1 MGIFDFFIKGKKAKS
16 NTSDSFFVASL
27 SAEVAYKKIAI
38 DSCIDMISNS
48 ILKAE
53 FQTYEK
59 GKKTRKSL
67 YYLLNVRP
75 NKNMNQKIF
84 LKKIVYELLYNNE
97 CLIVQ
102 TGDGELVIADSFVRE
117 EKATKESNYS
127 FVTVGDYQYSKVFYE
142 GDVLYLTYY
151 EDNIR
156 QCIDSLYHSYG
167 KLLTSAINIYKRS
180 NAKRYVLKGEF
191 LRSQNDDY
199 QKAVDQ
205 MINSQMKPWL
215 EADNAGAV
223 YQLQKDYSLEEANG
237 KSQNSMVTSKDT
249 REIIDH
255 FYNLVSTAFH
265 VPKGLFKGEAVELS
279 GQVDALLNFISV
291 PIIEIFTSEINAKMY
306 SETEFLDRTYVRA
319 NTYHLKTSDV
329 SSQATSLDKLFQIG
343 VLCIDDVIEM
353 MGGEPFDEDWSKK
366 RYVTKNYGEARKID
380 KEEGGGENE
389 S

>member
-1 MGIFDFFIKGKKAKS
+1 M
-16 NTSDSFFVASL
+16 ASL

-38 DSCIDMISNS
+38 DSCIDMIANS
-48 ILKAE
+48 ILRTE

-75 NKNMNQKIF
+75 NKNMNQKTF
-84 LKKIVYELLYNNE
+84 LKKVVHELLYNNE

-102 TGDGELVIADSFVRE
+102 TRDGELVIADSFVRE
-117 EKATKESNYS
+117 EKISKESNYS
-127 FVTVGDYQYSKVFYE
+127 FVTVGDFQYNEVFYE
-142 GDVLYLTYY
+142 RDVFYLTYY

-156 QCIDSLYHSYG
+156 QCIDSLYDSYG

-191 LRSQNDDY
+191 LRKQNDDY
-199 QKAVDQ
+199 QKIVDQ
-205 MINSQMKPWL
+205 MINSQMKTWL

-223 YQLQKDYSLEEANG
+223 YQLQKDYSLEEMNG
-237 KSQNSMVTSKDT
+237 KSQNSMATSKDT

-255 FYNLVSTAFH
+255 FYNMVAISFH
-265 VPKGLFKGEAVELS
+265 VPKGLLKGEAVELS
-279 GQVDALLNFISV
+279 GQMDALLNFISV
-291 PIIEIFTSEINAKMY
+291 PIVELFTSEINAKMY
-306 SETEFLDRTYVRA
+306 SETEFLARSYVRA
-319 NTYHLKTSDV
+319 NTYHLKTSDM

-366 RYVTKNYGEARKID
+366 RYVTKNYEDVTSIGQMK
-380 KEEGGGENE
+380 GGDNDE
-389 S
+389 SKNKTAE